1 MTRRERIL
9 LVEDDPSLV
18 LALSDRLGSEGY
30 RVDCERDGE
39 AGLRRAMDH
48 TYDLILLDVML
59 PQKSGFDV
67 CLAIR
72 HGGID
77 TPILMLT
84 ARAQVTDKVEGLDL
98 GADDYLT
105 KPFEFIELLARIKAL
120 LRRSSPEPRIE
131 EFRFGE
137 VEVNFVSA
145 NVLRNG
151 VAVKLSALEYQLL
164 RHLIENQDVLLSR
177 NDLLDAVW
185 GVDAM
190 PSTRTVDVHIAWLR
204 QKLEPDPHNPRFIL
218 TVRGLGYKF
227 VGEVDTSSFP
237 RHILRH

>member
-1 MTRRERIL
+1 M
-9 LVEDDPSLV
+9 
-18 LALSDRLGSEGY
+18 GSEGY
-30 RVDCERDGE
+30 RVDCERDGD
-39 AGLRRAMDH
+39 AGLRRAKDH

-59 PQKSGFDV
+59 PKKSGFDV
-67 CLAIR
+67 CLALR

-120 LRRSSPEPRIE
+120 LRRSSPEPRIM

-145 NVLRNG
+145 NVVRNG

-227 VGEVDTSSFP
+227 VGEVGTSSFP
-237 RHILRH
+237 RRILRR

>member
-1 MTRRERIL
+1 MSRTTRPWFLPYPTVWAAKGTGSIVNETETLVSDGPRITL
-9 LVEDDPSLV
+9 
-18 LALSDRLGSEGY
+18 
-30 RVDCERDGE
+30 
-39 AGLRRAMDH
+39 
-48 TYDLILLDVML
+48 TILILLDVML
-59 PQKSGFDV
+59 PKKSGFDV
-67 CLAIR
+67 CLALR

-120 LRRSSPEPRIE
+120 LRRSSPEPRIM

-145 NVLRNG
+145 NVVRNG

-227 VGEVDTSSFP
+227 VGEVGTSSFP
-237 RHILRH
+237 RRILRR